1 MKFHIDSFQKQIW
14 DAMSDGVVITD
25 PRSFDNPII
34 FVNKAFSRLTGYSSE
49 DALGKNCRF
58 LNHNIENS
66 EQAENLNALKQAI
79 EKQTPCRTL
88 LKNRKKDGTYF
99 WNELTMSPLFD
110 EEQKIIHFIGIQ
122 RDISREKKIE
132 EELTKNMALY
142 QSLVSN
148 VPGVVYQWV
157 EERGQGNF
165 TYVSEKLWPYF
176 GLEAKDMHKLPGM
189 IHPEDIERW
198 RSSINSTNSKGKDWF
213 FEGRIIYPDG
223 SLKWCQALSQKVF
236 SSEGKHIYNGLLLDV
251 TDRKKLEIALE
262 EEKKKM
268 QLSAKMISLG
278 EMSAGIAHE
287 INNPLSVISGNAGV
301 AQRALGREPIDIQK
315 INDALDKIQKMSDR
329 IAKIIKSLRQFAR
342 DDQMDPMIIYSL
354 HSIIDET
361 LDIIRTKL
369 ERSGVSISIDVDRDY
384 KIWCRPVQMSQVI
397 LNLISNAIDAIE
409 SRPEGDKENSEKWIK
424 IHGELDKHLLRL
436 FVVDSGPGIP
446 AAIRDRIM
454 NPFFTTKE
462 VGKGTGLGLSLSKGI
477 AEDHGGDL
485 ILDSSAPHTSFIL
498 ELPSAE

>member
-1 MKFHIDSFQKQIW
+1 MNFQIDSVQKQIW

-34 FVNKAFSRLTGYSSE
+34 FVNKAFSLITGYSAE
-49 DALGKNCRF
+49 EVLGKNCRF
-58 LNHNIENS
+58 LNHNIEDLQ
-66 EQAENLNALKQAI
+66 QAESLLQLKQAI
-79 EKQTPCRTL
+79 TKQIPCRTL
-88 LKNRKKDGTYF
+88 LKNRKKDGTFF

-110 EEQKIIHFIGIQ
+110 EEKKIIHFIGIQ
-122 RDISREKKIE
+122 RDISREKEIE
-132 EELTKNMALY
+132 EELVKNMALY

-148 VPGVVYQWV
+148 VPGVVYQWI
-157 EERGQGNF
+157 EENGQGHF
-165 TYVSEKLWPYF
+165 TYVSEKLWNYF
-176 GLEAKDMHKLPGM
+176 GIDAKDMQKLPGM
-189 IHPEDIERW
+189 IHPEDVERW
-198 RSSINSTNSKGKDWF
+198 RSSINTANSKGKDWF
-213 FEGRIIYPDG
+213 FEGRITYPDG
-223 SLKWCQALSQKVF
+223 SMKWCQALSQKVF
-236 SSEGKHIYNGLLLDV
+236 SAEGKHIYHGLLLDV
-251 TDRKKLEIALE
+251 TDRKQLELALE

-287 INNPLSVISGNAGV
+287 INNPLSVISGSAGV
-301 AQRALGREPIDIQK
+301 AQRALSREPMDTQK
-315 INDALDKIQKMSDR
+315 INDALEKIQKMSDR

-342 DDQMDPMIIYSL
+342 DDQMDPMIVYSL
-354 HSIIDET
+354 HDIIEET
-361 LDIIRTKL
+361 IDIIRTKL
-369 ERSGVSISIDVDRDY
+369 DRAGVNVSIDVSKDN

-397 LNLISNAIDAIE
+397 LNLISNAIDAID
-409 SRPEGDKENSEKWIK
+409 SRPDSNEPPNEKWIK
-424 IHGELDKHLLRL
+424 IFLESKQHLLRL
-436 FVVDSGPGIP
+436 HIVDSGPGIP
-446 AAIRDRIM
+446 EAIRDRIM